1 MVNAKTYIITL
12 FLVVIVVV
20 NILLLTL
27 YLNAIWRQNESTK
40 LTMTCILAAPDIS
53 LLNINTSVSFRVA
66 NRVHAP
72 DGVFFLGLIVGYTV
86 IYSCIYEV
94 AKNLNIVLT
103 RGEDSII
110 VPRLPDV

>member
-1 MVNAKTYIITL
+1 MVVINAKTFHPLII
-12 FLVVIVVV
+12 
-20 NILLLTL
+20 
-27 YLNAIWRQNESTK
+27 Y
-40 LTMTCILAAPDIS
+40 
-53 LLNINTSVSFRVA
+53 TSYRVA

-103 RGEDSII
+103 RGEDNTIG
-110 VPRLPDV
+110 PRVPDV